1 MNAKNIKST
10 IIIFLNI
17 KKLALKDKCE
27 ITSLSVIDN
36 LVRKLSVLRNKIYE
50 SSLRVQLSLTVK
62 EDGTLGKSS
71 LLGLRGPTNKFG
83 DKFYRAVDNQND
95 DTKTG
100 VTIHIP
106 RVSFPKDT
114 KEL

>member
-1 MNAKNIKST
+1 MNTKNIKST

-17 KKLALKDKCE
+17 KKLALKNKCE

-50 SSLRVQLSLTVK
+50 SSLRVQLSLAVK
-62 EDGTLGKSS
+62 GGEIPIWILGKLKTS
-71 LLGLRGPTNKFG
+71 TYKFNEQS
-83 DKFYRAVDNQND
+83 FCRVIDNQND
-95 DTKTG
+95 DTRTG
-100 VTIHIP
+100 VTIRIP